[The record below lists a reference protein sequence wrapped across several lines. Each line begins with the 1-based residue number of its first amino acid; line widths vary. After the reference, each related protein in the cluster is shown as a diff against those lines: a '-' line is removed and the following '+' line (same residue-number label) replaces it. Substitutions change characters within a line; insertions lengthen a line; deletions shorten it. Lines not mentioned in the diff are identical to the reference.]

1 MSSAAV
7 PTLNRAI
14 GFYEAPI
21 GKKVVMAITGAI
33 LFGFVAIH
41 MIDNLQI
48 YSSNQD
54 QINRFAAILHDPDLA
69 PVLWAARIVLLAAV
83 ILHIVAAFQ
92 LWNMNR
98 AARPVGYKKK
108 NDVPT
113 AYAARTMV
121 WSGPILAAFII
132 FHILHLTTGSV
143 LPLQEFGPNQPNV
156 RANVIQGFQH
166 PAVAVFYIVA
176 MLLLCVHLYHGVWS
190 MFQSVG
196 VSHPRYTLWLK
207 RFAAIS
213 AFAIA
218 IGNISIPVAALAG
231 WLTY

>member
-21 GKKVVMAITGAI
+21 GKKVAMAITGAI
-33 LFGFVAIH
+33 LFGFVVVH
-41 MIDNLQI
+41 MIDNLSI
-48 YSSNQD
+48 YSSNSD
-54 QINRFAAILHDPDLA
+54 QINRLAAFLHDPEMA
-69 PVLWAARIVLLAAV
+69 PLLWAARIGLLASV
-83 ILHIVAAFQ
+83 VLHIVAAFQ

-98 AARPVGYKKK
+98 AARPVGYRKK
-108 NDVPT
+108 NDVPN

-121 WSGPILAAFII
+121 WSGPIILAFVI

-166 PAVAVFYIVA
+166 PAVAIFYILA
-176 MLLLCVHLYHGVWS
+176 MLLLCLHLYHGVWS

-196 VSHPRYTLWLK
+196 VNHPRYTLWLK
-207 RFAAIS
+207 RFAMVS
-213 AFAIA
+213 ALLIA
-218 IGNISIPVAALAG
+218 IGNTSIPVAALAG